1 MSHFSQQYR
10 VGCKYLHISQAICQ
24 YQWWESRQPVRRHE
38 VTNLRINFLFYT
50 INDAHCK
57 FSSKLMPFN
66 DIISRIP
73 WSLGQLLKVLNMRS
87 CKACHASSFTHRAIH
102 SRFGNPT
109 ISEAGSTQIFCK
121 SLSSH
126 VKTLKSRCFA
136 LVHWWGLDDR
146 PRSRCFSC
154 QLPGAAHSVEN
165 SGTVY
170 RKSW

>member
-1 MSHFSQQYR
+1 MSHFSQQHR
-10 VGCKYLHISQAICQ
+10 VGYKYLHISQAICQ
-24 YQWWESRQPVRRHE
+24 YQWWESRQPVRRYE
-38 VTNLRINFLFYT
+38 VTNLIINFLYYT
-50 INDAHCK
+50 INDAHWT
-57 FSSKLMPFN
+57 FSSKLPPFN
-66 DIISRIP
+66 PMILSVVYH
-73 WSLGQLLKVLNMRS
+73 GQLLKVLNKHS

-102 SRFGNPT
+102 SLGNPT

-121 SLSSH
+121 SPSSH
-126 VKTLKSRCFA
+126 VKTLRSRCFA
-136 LVHWWGLDDR
+136 LEHWWGLDDR